1 MITRREIVSGGIVAA
16 ALGAGPEGAPAA
28 APLPQS
34 RESDERVVSLL
45 TEIRDALK
53 GAKPN
58 CNANDCPEIERVRSE
73 QRTFLKGRNKFPDH
87 IDVGAD
93 IWDRLCDWHV
103 EHQIPLQVS
112 RTADGRYAMPFF
124 LTFVVLRSDVANS
137 YIGQGYDK

>member
-16 ALGAGPEGAPAA
+16 TLGAGPEEALAA

-34 RESDERVVSLL
+34 RESDEKIVSLL
-45 TEIRDALK
+45 TEIRDELK

-58 CNANDCPEIERVRSE
+58 CNVIDCPEIERVRNE
-73 QRTFLKGRNKFPDH
+73 QRTFLKGRNKFPDY
-87 IDVGAD
+87 IEVGAD

-103 EHQIPLQVS
+103 EHQVPLQVS
-112 RTADGRYAMPFF
+112 RTAEGRYAMAFF

-137 YIGQGYDK
+137 YVGQGYDK